1 MTAMVTT
8 GHPQSTTGHPD
19 TTGDPPDPIGQPP
32 GPAGYRRPTF
42 ELPQS
47 LEAGT
52 PPEARGLTRD
62 AVRMMVAHRHD
73 GSLVHAT
80 FSELPAYLEDGD
92 LVVVN
97 TSGTLAASVPATDAA
112 GRSFS
117 VHLSTALP
125 AGLWTVELRAG
136 DAPWFGAAAG
146 ESFSLP
152 GGGHVVLLTPYAAH
166 GDGVRLWV
174 ATVDVPEPLHRY
186 LAVHG
191 SPIRYGYVQGEW
203 PISMYQNVYVTE
215 PGSAE
220 MPSAG
225 RPFTPEVITR
235 LVARGIGVAPIVLH
249 TGVASPEASEP
260 PYPEQFRVPPSTAR
274 RVNEAHRAGG
284 RVVAIGTTV
293 VRALETVVDGDG
305 VVSPGNG
312 WTETVV
318 TPDRVVR
325 SVDGLLTGW
334 HEPEASHLAM
344 LEAIAGRALLERSYA
359 AALDEGYL
367 WHEFGDVHLVLP

>member
-1 MTAMVTT
+1 MTTLIATGRRPDVT
-8 GHPQSTTGHPD
+8 
-19 TTGDPPDPIGQPP
+19 DPAAGTAA

-42 ELPQS
+42 ELPEP

-80 FSELPAYLEDGD
+80 FSELPAYLDDGD

-117 VHLSTALP
+117 VHLSTTLP

-136 DAPWFGAAAG
+136 DGPWFGASAG

-152 GGGHVVLLTPYAAH
+152 GGGQVVLLTPYASHA
-166 GDGVRLWV
+166 DGVRLWV

-191 SPIRYGYVQGEW
+191 RPIRYGYVQGEW
-203 PISMYQNVYVTE
+203 PISMYQNVYATE

-260 PYPEQFRVPPSTAR
+260 PYPEHFRVSAVDRAPGQRDAPGRRTGRSPSGRRSSGRSRRSSTAT
-274 RVNEAHRAGG
+274 GWS
-284 RVVAIGTTV
+284 
-293 VRALETVVDGDG
+293 VRA
-305 VVSPGNG
+305 SG

-344 LEAIAGRALLERSYA
+344 LEAIAGRELLERSYA